1 MVRRIVKLATRKE
14 RKGLEDRIPVEETAS
29 KRVALTPSTWAA
41 LSNLRR
47 PGQTFDDTVA
57 MLIGEHQRMQL
68 ITDMGSIDATE
79 TFVPWDQAK
88 KELGIT
94 E

>member
-1 MVRRIVKLATRKE
+1 MQSLNAS
-14 RKGLEDRIPVEETAS
+14 EETAT

-47 PGQTFDDTVA
+47 PGQTFDKTIA
-57 MLIGEHQRMQL
+57 ALISEHQRLQL
-68 ITDMGSIDATE
+68 IADLDAIDATE
-79 TFVPWDQAK
+79 TTIPWDKAK
-88 KELGIT
+88 QELGTT